1 MNNEMSMTIESISVI
16 DKQMKK
22 IEKKIKEASK
32 GSVEYAFLL
41 KEQLRLA
48 QMEINILRHNMK
60 NG

>member
-22 IEKKIKEASK
+22 IDKKIKEASK
-32 GSVEYAFLL
+32 GSVEYVCLL

-48 QMEINILRHNMK
+48 QMEINMLRHNMK